1 MKSKRKKKTRKRNK
15 KRHERQK
22 VVTGTPV
29 QPASDLFDQ
38 HIARQTARIALE
50 CKNNELACR
59 RKKCFPNERFD
70 EMTFANSIDTD
81 STAYASAKK
90 YADEFHMF
98 LDKHVGLLFF
108 GSFGTGKT
116 YLAACICN
124 ALIDKG
130 YTCKLMTLEETIH
143 ELMAAENKARYL
155 DKLTAVDMLVLD
167 DFGAEWQSDF
177 MIAKAF
183 EIMNKR
189 YITRKPLIV
198 TTNFTK
204 AEILH
209 PKPQL
214 NRVMSRLWEMCL
226 PINANGADKRRV
238 KVYSR
243 QDEFPEMY
251 PPTQPSN
258 PA

>member
-1 MKSKRKKKTRKRNK
+1 M
-15 KRHERQK
+15 
-22 VVTGTPV
+22 G
-29 QPASDLFDQ
+29 
-38 HIARQTARIALE
+38 QTEGFSLYWNDCCVMQQTVHDGACNHRITKHLIPLG
-50 CKNNELACR
+50 K
-59 RKKCFPNERFD
+59 
-70 EMTFANSIDTD
+70 ID
-81 STAYASAKK
+81 
-90 YADEFHMF
+90 
-98 LDKHVGLLFF
+98 VGCDDCAI
-108 GSFGTGKT
+108 T
-116 YLAACICN
+116 
-124 ALIDKG
+124 LIPSVNQ
-130 YTCKLMTLEETIH
+130 LEETIH

-155 DKLTAVDMLVLD
+155 DNLTAVDMLVLD

-204 AEILH
+204 EQILH

-226 PINANGADKRRV
+226 PINADGADKRRV

-258 PA
+258 PT

>member
-1 MKSKRKKKTRKRNK
+1 MKSKKKKKTKKRNK

-90 YADEFHMF
+90 YKE
-98 LDKHVGLLFF
+98 
-108 GSFGTGKT
+108 
-116 YLAACICN
+116 
-124 ALIDKG
+124 
-130 YTCKLMTLEETIH
+130 
-143 ELMAAENKARYL
+143 
-155 DKLTAVDMLVLD
+155 
-167 DFGAEWQSDF
+167 Q
-177 MIAKAF
+177 
-183 EIMNKR
+183 
-189 YITRKPLIV
+189 
-198 TTNFTK
+198 
-204 AEILH
+204 ILH

-226 PINANGADKRRV
+226 PINADGADKRRV

-258 PA
+258 PT